1 MAKVEVFLLQA
12 IIVVSRFFS
21 PALHAAALSSLAQS
35 PGADRPRKEYAYS
48 PANVQVAPSP
58 RLRRAA

>member
-1 MAKVEVFLLQA
+1 MAKVEVFLLKA

-35 PGADRPRKEYAYS
+35 PPADPPRKSYAFP
-48 PANVQVAPSP
+48 PANAQVSPRP

>member
-21 PALHAAALSSLAQS
+21 PALHAAALSSLAQT
-35 PGADRPRKEYAYS
+35 GTDRPRKEYAFP